1 MKKTMIKEI
10 LTSWIENT
18 STSDTH
24 EVFRELGYKST
35 KQIVKTIMVGNK
47 N

>member
-1 MKKTMIKEI
+1 MMKEI

-18 STSDTH
+18 STSDIH
-24 EVFRELGYKST
+24 EVFSELGYKST
-35 KQIVKTIMVGNK
+35 KQIVKTIMVGNR

>member
-1 MKKTMIKEI
+1 MKRTMMKEI

-18 STSDTH
+18 STSDIH
-24 EVFRELGYKST
+24 KVFSELGYNTT
-35 KQIVKTIMVGNK
+35 KQIVKIIMVGNK